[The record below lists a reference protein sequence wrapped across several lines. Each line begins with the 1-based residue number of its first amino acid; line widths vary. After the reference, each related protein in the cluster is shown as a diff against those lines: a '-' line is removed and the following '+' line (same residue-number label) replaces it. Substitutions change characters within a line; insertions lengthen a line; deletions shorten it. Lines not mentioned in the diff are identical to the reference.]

1 MMKEKP
7 IIFNF
12 LWLFFTAIAISLP
25 LQVAFLY
32 EHDLTLLS
40 EWQSV
45 LMKLT
50 PLNWIVALATL
61 VNAALCFT
69 ANPYIRYSIPA
80 SIVLVGINNFFVG
93 SWGTDFSLLLTW
105 IGTLAYAVMSYSYIY
120 AHGLEAIENPQKQWW
135 KIPKRMKR
143 SYPVWIEWNGQRKLL
158 AKTFDISKTGAF
170 VSSMT
175 QSPSLFPD
183 DLDIGEKVKVLI
195 GTNQGELK
203 IPATVIRREKIAR
216 GLYPSGLGLSFDQ
229 MALSQNFLLR
239 RVLAAK
245 EVMNV

>member
-1 MMKEKP
+1 MKEKP

-12 LWLFFTAIAISLP
+12 LWVFFAAIAISLP
-25 LQVAFLY
+25 LQVAHLY
-32 EHDLTLLS
+32 EHDLASFT
-40 EWQSV
+40 EWQSI

-50 PLNWIVALATL
+50 PLNWLVAFATL
-61 VNAALCFT
+61 CNAYLCFK
-69 ANPYIRYSIPA
+69 ASPHIRYTIPTSI
-80 SIVLVGINNFFVG
+80 ILVGINNFFVG

-105 IGTLAYAVMSYSYIY
+105 IATLAYAIMSYSYIY
-120 AHGLEAIENPQKQWW
+120 AHGLEAIENPHKQWW

-143 SYPVWIEWNGQRKLL
+143 SYPVWIEWNGERKLL

-170 VSSMT
+170 ISSLT
-175 QSPSLFPD
+175 QNPNLFPD
-183 DLDIGEKVKVLI
+183 DLAIGEKVRVLI

-203 IPATVIRREKIAR
+203 IPATIIRKERMAR
-216 GLYPSGLGLSFDQ
+216 GLYPSGLGVSFDQ
-229 MALSQNFLLR
+229 MAISQNFLLR